1 MKKSSRFA
9 VCAMLLALLFA
20 VAAPH
25 IFAEGTNG
33 TLIYGNSDDDRCFY
47 ERMVQLPNG
56 DLLATW
62 QREFPLVTDWSGMK
76 SFYFYKS
83 SDQGKTWT
91 FLSELDPSDHPGLS
105 RDKMG
110 MPGLFVLPQ
119 QMGEYPAGTILFAT
133 SDWDI
138 NAEYCVHIWRSTD
151 NGQTWTLYS
160 SLAPR
165 GEDTVSGTASVWE
178 PEFIVSSDG
187 RLVCFYSDER
197 QPGFDQ
203 CLAYEVSTD
212 GGVTWDGYTIIA
224 GEYDEDWRR
233 GIDPSLWRPGMPRV
247 LKLKD
252 GTYFMAYE
260 NIAAGHNGIVT
271 CRTSSNGI
279 DWGPVTTVGT
289 PVTAEGTAAY
299 QCPEIAYIDD
309 GSTYGRIFLRGMN
322 DTCSSS
328 QLFAS
333 SDKGQTWQLID
344 APLTSVR
351 QESVGSGW
359 SGTLVAASNKLIE
372 LNNCFNGSF
381 NEIRCG
387 SGTLYGD
394 QLIVDGADYKV
405 VNAASGLC
413 LDDAGGSM
421 DWGNEMILWESNG
434 LETQSWNF
442 ANGPDGYTLVCNFS
456 GLALD
461 NPNGSLT
468 AGTRIVQWDKNYS
481 TAQQWRL
488 APQGDGTFKIQNVA
502 SGLYLDTEGSST
514 QAHAYVV
521 QNHESSSATQT
532 WTLERIFETV
542 RLRSS
547 NINDCHV
554 YHDGAGNVLIANK
567 TTALPYSSSLWR
579 AVPGLADAN
588 GVSFESVDQPGYYLR
603 HYEGKLIIS
612 QDDGS
617 EIFKQDAT
625 WRMSA
630 GLADPDGAS
639 FASYNISGTYMR
651 HFNSYLMISPVST
664 ELEKADA
671 TFMLA
676 WQ

>member
-151 NGQTWTLYS
+151 NGQTWTLHS

-187 RLVCFYSDER
+187 HLVCFYSDER